1 MKKNAVIAVAL
12 LAAASM
18 QVAAQEIATESK
30 VIDCGQ
36 VRYRHPVTAEF
47 AMKNKGT
54 APLII
59 KEVRTSCGCTQVA
72 YPQQPIAPGQTFIVK
87 TTYDAKTMGHFD
99 KKIGIYSNGAQG
111 PMVLS
116 IHGKVVEEVEDFVG
130 DYPYTL
136 GYLQADRNNIEFDNV
151 NRGDRPTMVLHL
163 KNNTDQ
169 VAEPVIMHLPN
180 YLRAQVSPTKLAPGH
195 SGKAT
200 IMLDS
205 ERLRDLGMTQTSIYL
220 GMFPGDKVAPEK
232 EITVTAIALPD
243 FEHLTDAQRAQAPKM
258 RLSEASL
265 ELGGFDGKTKKKG
278 EITIT
283 NEGKSHLVI
292 RSLQMLTAG
301 LEVSLNKTT
310 IAPGE
315 SAKLKITALAQGLK
329 TARSKPRVLMI
340 TNDPENTKVMINVN
354 ISAGKETSR

>member
-1 MKKNAVIAVAL
+1 MKKNTVFAML
-12 LAAASM
+12 LLTATCLQA
-18 QVAAQEIATESK
+18 AAQEIAIESK

-36 VRYRHPVTAEF
+36 VQYRHPVTAEF
-47 AMKNKGT
+47 AMRNQGN
-54 APLII
+54 APLVI
-59 KEVRTSCGCTQVA
+59 KEVRTSCGCTQVD
-72 YPQQPIAPGQTFIVK
+72 YPQQPIAPGQTFLVK

-99 KKIGIYSNGAQG
+99 KKIGVYSNGSKE

-116 IHGKVVEEVEDFVG
+116 IHGLVVEDVTDFPG
-130 DYPYTL
+130 EYPYTL
-136 GYLQADRNNIEFDNV
+136 GTLLTDRDNIEFDNV
-151 NRGDRPTMVLHL
+151 NRGDRPTVQIHI

-169 VAEPVIMHLPN
+169 VAEPVLMHLPN

-195 SGKAT
+195 SGTAT

-220 GMFPGDKVAPEK
+220 GMFPGDKVAANK

-243 FEHLTDAQRAQAPKM
+243 FEHLTDAQRANAPKM

-265 ELGGFDGKTKKKG
+265 ELGSFNGSAKKKG

-283 NEGKSHLVI
+283 NEGKTNLVI

-301 LEVSLNKTT
+301 LEVSLNKST

-315 SAKLKITALAQGLK
+315 TAKLKITALAQGLK
-329 TARSKPRVLMI
+329 TARSLPRVLMI

-354 ISAGKETSR
+354 IKTP